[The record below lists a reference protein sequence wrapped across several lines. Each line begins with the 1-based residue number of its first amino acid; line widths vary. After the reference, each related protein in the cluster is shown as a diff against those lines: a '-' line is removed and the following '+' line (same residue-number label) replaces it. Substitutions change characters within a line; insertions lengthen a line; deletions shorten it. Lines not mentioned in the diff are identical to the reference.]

1 MERSQSKMTKDKR
14 FKIVYTQGTVSATMI
29 LVDTETGVNY
39 LYHSEGYSGGMTV
52 LLDQDGK
59 PVVTP
64 VEKEEAK

>member
-1 MERSQSKMTKDKR
+1 MTKYKR

-64 VEKEEAK
+64 VEKEESK

>member
-1 MERSQSKMTKDKR
+1 MTKDKR

-64 VEKEEAK
+64 VEKEESK